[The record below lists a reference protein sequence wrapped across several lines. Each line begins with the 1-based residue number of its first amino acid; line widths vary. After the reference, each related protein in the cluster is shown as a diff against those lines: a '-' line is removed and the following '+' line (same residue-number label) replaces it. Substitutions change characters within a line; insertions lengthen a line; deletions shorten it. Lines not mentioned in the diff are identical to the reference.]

1 MRYRLKIVKTYNGAV
16 PVFYGTGILSD
27 YELQPIDL
35 MQQSRAIQY
44 STNVYQARAD
54 FFRVGKLTLSLNA
67 MLAKWVPRVGWLQ
80 YDKDHILTVTTD
92 SGMIVWM
99 GFATG
104 VQHKGDASAEWA
116 FSSMYDRLDDIE
128 VRGDADPDREA
139 VTAWSILAEVRAQLP
154 DLWPAFDASSWRPV
168 YRPTRDTS
176 GRDYVAA
183 MLTAEGHVLLPDA
196 VGGLEIR
203 PITPR
208 TAAFDAA
215 TDLIVR
221 SEDLLSLRVLDDKQY
236 MYNTVTFTAHDGEKM
251 TYHGELEEYRPPG
264 SYIYRWGRREVEMSL
279 DHLSGEH
286 GYAIADE
293 WQERLVR
300 PRRRVVIG
308 IPDPDRFVLLLERVR
323 LELDDIADIRAP
335 LWGDFIVSGVKINVV
350 TDSIEL
356 ELEEILPDLA
366 LPALALPDLF
376 IWPSAE
382 LAEREQIIGVRLTAP
397 PIGAAMVSLTA
408 DPESIPVPEKPLTFT
423 RNNWWHFQFLS
434 IAIDGQ
440 IFDAVLTLTARGG
453 GVNASTLVFF
463 GAVPIVLT
471 APVATVLGT
480 DSIRWDWTVGAVA
493 LVAPVATVLG
503 SDSIRWNW

>member
-1 MRYRLKIVKTYNGAV
+1 M
-16 PVFYGTGILSD
+16 
-27 YELQPIDL
+27 
-35 MQQSRAIQY
+35 
-44 STNVYQARAD
+44 
-54 FFRVGKLTLSLNA
+54 
-67 MLAKWVPRVGWLQ
+67 
-80 YDKDHILTVTTD
+80 
-92 SGMIVWM
+92 
-99 GFATG
+99 
-104 VQHKGDASAEWA
+104 
-116 FSSMYDRLDDIE
+116 
-128 VRGDADPDREA
+128 
-139 VTAWSILAEVRAQLP
+139 
-154 DLWPAFDASSWRPV
+154 
-168 YRPTRDTS
+168 
-176 GRDYVAA
+176 
-183 MLTAEGHVLLPDA
+183 
-196 VGGLEIR
+196 
-203 PITPR
+203 
-208 TAAFDAA
+208 
-215 TDLIVR
+215 
-221 SEDLLSLRVLDDKQY
+221 
-236 MYNTVTFTAHDGEKM
+236 
-251 TYHGELEEYRPPG
+251 
-264 SYIYRWGRREVEMSL
+264 
-279 DHLSGEH
+279 
-286 GYAIADE
+286 
-293 WQERLVR
+293 R

-382 LAEREQIIGVRLTAP
+382 LAEREQVIGVRLTAP